1 MQSTEPDTAPV
12 SHTAKKRGESM
23 PARQDDT
30 KRGNHQNSKCAGWVE
45 VNGGTEREE

>member
-30 KRGNHQNSKCAGWVE
+30 KKGQSPKQ
-45 VNGGTEREE
+45 